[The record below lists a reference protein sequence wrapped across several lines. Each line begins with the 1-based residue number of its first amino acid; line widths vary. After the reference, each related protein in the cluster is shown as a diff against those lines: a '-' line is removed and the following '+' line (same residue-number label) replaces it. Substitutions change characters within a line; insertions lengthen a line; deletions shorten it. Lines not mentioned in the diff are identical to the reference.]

1 MRSSTERA
9 FQRVLK
15 CHPAACT
22 DAVRAIDVRIGR
34 MPGGML
40 TATYTLDADRRRLR
54 VPAPRPSRFADRLWQ
69 HTCCELFVARSGSP
83 AYHELN
89 FSPSTEW
96 AVFAFARYRD
106 PAPRPA
112 DLTPPHISVRATP
125 HGLVLDAR
133 VQLATLSP
141 DYAADR
147 LSVAISAVVEDDES
161 GLSYWALE
169 HAGEKPDF
177 HHPQAF
183 ALELDEVRD

>member
-9 FQRVLK
+9 FQRVLT
-15 CHPAACT
+15 CHPAART

-40 TATYTLDADRRRLR
+40 NATYTLDADLGRLR
-54 VPAPRPSRFADRLWQ
+54 VPARRESRFADRLWQ

-89 FSPSTEW
+89 LSPSTEW

-112 DLTPPHISVRATP
+112 GIAPPQVSVRAAP
-125 HGLVLDAR
+125 HGLVLEAS
-133 VQLATLSP
+133 VQLATLSSE
-141 DYAADR
+141 YATGA
-147 LSVAISAVVEDDES
+147 LSIAISAVVEDDEG

-169 HAGEKPDF
+169 HPAEKPDF
-177 HHPQAF
+177 HLPQAF
-183 ALELDEVRD
+183 TLELDEIRD